1 MAEAIF
7 NALVEERG
15 LAYRAAS
22 AGVAALENG
31 DITPSARGARG
42 DRNLQRGASR
52 EAGERGDAKEAD
64 LVLAISP
71 RQWCSFAGASGNLSE
86 RVYTLTGSTRW
97 ATPAKRGPR
106 FLRAHHNNRLSCL
119 RALEDVSPICLSL
132 LLARLSRSFS

>member
-42 DRNLQRGASR
+42 GRNLQRGASR

-86 RVYTLTGSTRW
+86 RVYTLPGVR
-97 ATPAKRGPR
+97 AGRPQRRGDPDPYGLTITTASRASVRLRTCRR
-106 FLRAHHNNRLSCL
+106 FA
-119 RALEDVSPICLSL
+119 
-132 LLARLSRSFS
+132 